1 MLAVAVVVVVDAIL
15 WSSRI
20 GLLVE
25 EEMRPHHVVV
35 VPAPPLLL
43 LRRHKKYW
51 TSDHL
56 PRCC

>member
-1 MLAVAVVVVVDAIL
+1 MLVVVVVDAIP

-20 GLLVE
+20 GLRVE

-35 VPAPPLLL
+35 FPAQRLLLL
-43 LRRHKKYW
+43 LRRRKKYW

-56 PRCC
+56 PRCSCC

>member
-1 MLAVAVVVVVDAIL
+1 MLVVVVVVVDAIP

-20 GLLVE
+20 GSWVE

-35 VPAPPLLL
+35 VPAPPLLV
-43 LRRHKKYW
+43 LRRRKKYW

-56 PRCC
+56 PRCCC

>member
-1 MLAVAVVVVVDAIL
+1 MLVVVVVVDAIP
-15 WSSRI
+15 WSSGF
-20 GLLVE
+20 GLRVE

-35 VPAPPLLL
+35 VPAPRLLL

-56 PRCC
+56 HR